1 MPEEMLWPCPQY
13 EAASVRPPGLSGLSL
28 TQSGRLARG
37 HSETGAI
44 DRLVPTLYPPAE
56 PNPHKRV
63 EREPIMGTDMW
74 ISIWAVTIALAIA
87 FSVMAVTMQSEN
99 DRAALG
105 R

>member
-1 MPEEMLWPCPQY
+1 MRPHLYGRQG
-13 EAASVRPPGLSGLSL
+13 SVALVDL

-63 EREPIMGTDMW
+63 EREPIMGTDH
-74 ISIWAVTIALAIA
+74 VD
-87 FSVMAVTMQSEN
+87 FY
-99 DRAALG
+99 LG
-105 R
+105 RNYCAGYRVLGDGRDHAV